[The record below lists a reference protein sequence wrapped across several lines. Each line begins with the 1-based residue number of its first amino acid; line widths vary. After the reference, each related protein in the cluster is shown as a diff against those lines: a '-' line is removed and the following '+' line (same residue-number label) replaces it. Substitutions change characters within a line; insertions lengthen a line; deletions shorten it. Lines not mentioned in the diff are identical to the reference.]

1 MTAQRLGLAED
12 AIVASLSLSIGQ
24 LSTRTGVDARTLRA
38 WERRYGLFRPAREAN
53 GYRRY
58 DSDDLD
64 RARLMRRLTQQ
75 GTRAALAAEQILTL
89 MPHPPGPAAPVIVE
103 HRGVT
108 VRRLLEDL
116 TNAIE
121 ALDTDR
127 ADLIIDEAVVMLS
140 EEVLIA
146 EVIAPAMRRCVRA
159 QTSARLPERVQAYFA
174 AGVVRQGLRRLL
186 ARHTGHGPELWFVC
200 PTDEQH
206 EIGLLSLAV
215 LAGKRGWDPVYFG
228 AHTPLAS
235 VASAAAERPPAGVV
249 VGCTRSFVVR
259 THARE
264 LQLLARTV
272 PTAIGGP
279 GAIRAFI
286 EGTGAGFLADDVLAA
301 ADDLPDALG
310 LPDPAQPPR
319 VEAAELLSD

>member
-228 AHTPLAS
+228 AHTPLHRWRVRQRSVLLLVWWLAALDPSWSARTPESSSCWPVRCPPRS
-235 VASAAAERPPAGVV
+235 VAPEPSEPSSKGPAPASSLMT
-249 VGCTRSFVVR
+249 CSRLPTTCR
-259 THARE
+259 THSDC
-264 LQLLARTV
+264 
-272 PTAIGGP
+272 PI
-279 GAIRAFI
+279 
-286 EGTGAGFLADDVLAA
+286 
-301 ADDLPDALG
+301 
-310 LPDPAQPPR
+310 
-319 VEAAELLSD
+319 LLSPPESKWLSG